1 MHLARIALMGVSVFC
16 SSTFIPPFKF
26 HFNNIRALLAVQT
39 AKVHVFDVAVFRKKR
54 RNSIFFRPVRKTH
67 DTATVTV
74 KPPQAA
80 RRYTH
85 ACPKTS
91 YSEVSST
98 SELPRSFFQHSGQR
112 RKPAGISLPQVL
124 PPIPTHRC
132 ILSRGSAF
140 SISFDSRYAS
150 RVIPLCAALK
160 QILEQYCCLLLR
172 DMNSLPQHLHLIR
185 GRVCAA
191 LSLHAFEQYLAF
203 WALHGLTSN
212 IRPHCWQITIGIT
225 VPPLHAER
233 LSPFP
238 SGR

>member
-39 AKVHVFDVAVFRKKR
+39 AKVHVFNVAVFRKPR
-54 RNSIFFRPVRKTH
+54 RNSVFFRPVCEAQ
-67 DTATVTV
+67 DAPPVTV

-85 ACPKTS
+85 GYPQIS
-91 YSEVSST
+91 YSKVSST

-112 RKPAGISLPQVL
+112 RKPSGISLPQVL

-140 SISFDSRYAS
+140 SISFNARYAS

-160 QILEQYCCLLLR
+160 QILEQYFCLLLR
-172 DMNSLPQHLHLIR
+172 DMNSFPQHLHFC
-185 GRVCAA
+185 GVRVCAA
-191 LSLHAFEQYLAF
+191 LSLQVFEQYFAVSAKYRF
-203 WALHGLTSN
+203 TSN
-212 IRPHCWQITIGIT
+212 IRPHCWQIRIGIIF
-225 VPPLHAER
+225 PP
-233 LSPFP
+233 
-238 SGR
+238 